1 MWILFFYSATIP
13 RNSSTVSL
21 QDQDRPSSP
30 YSVSPKAILLQRKP
44 HTGKA
49 EFLGLTLPVDIN
61 MIFEVRSFYLL
72 YFLSILSAE
81 LTKFNAMWDE
91 KILF

>member
-1 MWILFFYSATIP
+1 MNSFFYSATIP

-72 YFLSILSAE
+72 YFLSILSAA
-81 LTKFNAMWDE
+81 LT
-91 KILF
+91 